1 MNAAIPLYDSVRT
14 WGLELETAIDF
25 DEETI
30 KSANLCDRFTD
41 IELDRIGAWIWDGYN
56 RDKMSRST
64 WERRMEAAMD
74 LAMQVQKDKTWP
86 WAGCS
91 NVVFPLVTIGALQ
104 FSAQAYPQIVQGNR
118 VVRFR
123 VIGSDGGE
131 TRKRAARISRHM
143 SWQVLEEDES
153 WEEQHDRMLINLA
166 IVGCNFIK
174 SYYDASKGYPV
185 DELVMA
191 RDLVVDYSAKSIE
204 GAARKTHVIPMYR
217 NEIHE
222 RIMQGTYR
230 NVKEEAWFNQAPS
243 TALPITSGKDLRQ
256 GVINSQPDKA
266 TAYTML
272 EQHVLLDL
280 DQDGYEEPYIATIEM
295 TSKKVLRLV
304 ARVDDISQ
312 VKRTHGGE
320 IIKIC
325 PTEYFTKFS
334 FIPSPDGSIYDLG
347 FGIFL
352 GPVNEAVNSGINQL
366 LDNGTM
372 QNSIGG
378 FLGRGAKIR
387 GGVYTMAPWEWKRV
401 DSTGDDLRK
410 NLVPFPERQPS
421 QVMFSLISLL
431 IEYANRIAGT
441 TDTQIGENPGQNTPA
456 QTYQGMQEQG
466 KQTYKMIFKR
476 VWRSMKQEFKKRY
489 GINRRQL
496 PPTQHFGEGSDF
508 IRKEDYLASPDQVAP
523 VANPNVTSTTM
534 RIAQATAVK
543 QDSVQTPGYD
553 RDEVTRRW
561 LDALDVEG
569 SEAIFPGSEKTGPLP
584 NPKMQVEQ
592 GKMQLGMAKIK
603 ADMQKFKMQLMADS
617 RKNQAEII
625 KLMAEAAKISNEA
638 KTEGAEHRLKA
649 LELILEHRRAS
660 EEMFNQRLE
669 TLSQMGSG
677 EGEEGE
683 GASAQNSGTGGT
695 GGMAPSSGNG
705 GGMGVPA

>member
-1 MNAAIPLYDSVRT
+1 MSENTHEWLQ
-14 WGLELETAIDF
+14 LETVLDF
-25 DEETI
+25 NEETI
-30 KSANLCDRFTD
+30 KSPNLCEKFVP
-41 IELDRIGAWIWDGYN
+41 EECDRIGAWIWDGYN

-74 LAMQVQKDKTWP
+74 LAMQVQKDKSWP
-86 WAGCS
+86 WPGCS

-118 VVRFR
+118 VVRYR

-153 WEEQHDRMLINLA
+153 WEEQHDRLLINLA
-166 IVGCNFIK
+166 IVGCNFVK
-174 SYYDASKGYPV
+174 SYFDASKNYPV

-191 RDLVVDYSAKSIE
+191 RDLVIDYSAKSVE
-204 GAARKTHVIPMYR
+204 GAARKTHVLPMYR
-217 NEIHE
+217 NEIYE
-222 RIMQGTYR
+222 RVMQKTYR
-230 NVKEEAWFNQAPS
+230 DVREEAWYSQAPAS
-243 TALPITSGKDLRQ
+243 SLSQSPGKDLRQ
-256 GVINSQPDKA
+256 GVNNSQPDKA
-266 TAYTML
+266 SAYTML
-272 EQHVLLDL
+272 EQHLSLDL
-280 DQDGYEEPYIATIEM
+280 DQDGYEEPYIGTIELV
-295 TSKKVLRLV
+295 SKKLVRLV
-304 ARVDDISQ
+304 ARVDDVSQ
-312 VKRTHGGE
+312 VQRNDEGE
-320 IIKIC
+320 IIKISA
-325 PTEYFTKFS
+325 TEYFTKFS

-352 GPVNEAVNSGINQL
+352 GPINEAVNSGINQL
-366 LDNGTM
+366 LDHGTM

-410 NLVPFPERQPS
+410 NLVPYPERQPS
-421 QVMFSLISLL
+421 AVMFQLVSLL

-496 PPTQHFGEGSDF
+496 PSTQRFGEGSDF

-543 QDSVQTPGYD
+543 QDAMQTPGYD

-569 SEAIFPGSEKTGPLP
+569 AEAIFPGSDKTGPLP

-603 ADMQKFKMQLMADS
+603 YETQKFQAQLMED
-617 RKNQAEII
+617 RKVNQAEIL
-625 KLMAEAAKISNEA
+625 KLTAEAAKISAEA

-649 LELILEHRRAS
+649 LELILEHRREQDKTMNERIGMLAGMS
-660 EEMFNQRLE
+660 
-669 TLSQMGSG
+669 S
-677 EGEEGE
+677 EGEDGE
-683 GASAQNSGTGGT
+683 SAENPGAGGA
-695 GGMAPSSGNG
+695 GGMAPPSGNG
-705 GGMGVPA
+705 GVPGVPS

>member
-1 MNAAIPLYDSVRT
+1 LTLDRT
-14 WGLELETAIDF
+14 LEF

-30 KSANLCDRFTD
+30 KSPNLCDQFEQVD
-41 IELDRIGAWIWDGYN
+41 LDRIGAWIWDGYN

-86 WAGCS
+86 WPGCS

-118 VVRFR
+118 VVRYR

-131 TRKRAARISRHM
+131 VRKRATRISRHM

-166 IVGCNFIK
+166 IVGCNFMK
-174 SYYDASKGYPV
+174 SYFDASKGYPV

-191 RDLVVDYSAKSIE
+191 RDLVVDYSAKSID
-204 GAARKTHVIPMYR
+204 GAARKTHVLPMYR
-217 NEIHE
+217 NEIYE
-222 RIMQGTYR
+222 RIMQKTYR
-230 NVKEEAWFNQAPS
+230 DVREEAWFNQAPAS
-243 TALPITSGKDLRQ
+243 SMSETPGKDLRQ
-256 GVINSQPDKA
+256 GVANSQPDKA
-266 TAYTML
+266 SAYTML

-280 DQDGYEEPYIATIEM
+280 DKDGYEEPYIGRIEKV
-295 TSKKVLRLV
+295 SKKLVRLV
-304 ARVDDISQ
+304 ARVDDERQIQ
-312 VKRTHGGE
+312 RTREGE
-320 IIKIC
+320 IIKITA
-325 PTEYFTKFS
+325 TEYFTKMS

-401 DSTGDDLRK
+401 DSNGDDLRK
-410 NLVPFPERQPS
+410 NLVPYPERQPS
-421 QVMFSLISLL
+421 TVMFQLVGLL
-431 IEYANRIAGT
+431 IDYANRVAGT
-441 TDTQIGENPGQNTPA
+441 TDTQIGESPGQNTPA

-489 GINRRQL
+489 NINRRQL
-496 PPTQHFGEGSDF
+496 PPTQRFGEGSDF
-508 IRKEDYLASPDQVAP
+508 IRKEDYLASPNQVAP

-543 QDSVQTPGYD
+543 QDAMQTPGYD

-569 SEAIFPGSEKTGPLP
+569 AEALFPGSDKTGPLP
-584 NPKMQVEQ
+584 NPKMMVEQ
-592 GKMQLGMAKIK
+592 GKMQIAQAKTK
-603 ADMQKFKMQLMADS
+603 YETQKFQAQLMED
-617 RKNQAEII
+617 RKVNQAEIL
-625 KLMAEAAKISNEA
+625 KLTAEAAKISAEA

-649 LELILEHRRAS
+649 LELILEHRREQDKTMNERIGMLAG
-660 EEMFNQRLE
+660 
-669 TLSQMGSG
+669 MGQ
-677 EGEEGE
+677 EEGE
-683 GASAQNSGTGGT
+683 GEQANPPAGGA
-695 GGMAPSSGNG
+695 GGMAPPSGNG
-705 GGMGVPA
+705 SVPGVPA

>member
-1 MNAAIPLYDSVRT
+1 MNAESIERGWLTLDTRIEFNRDAIQSP
-14 WGLELETAIDF
+14 
-25 DEETI
+25 
-30 KSANLCDRFTD
+30 NLLDRFEEYDLARLGT
-41 IELDRIGAWIWDGYN
+41 WISDGYE

-64 WERRMEAAMD
+64 WERRMDAAMD

-86 WAGCS
+86 WPGCS
-91 NVVFPLVTIGALQ
+91 NVVFPLVTIGALN

-118 VVRFR
+118 VVRYR
-123 VIGSDGGE
+123 VVGGDQGE
-131 TRKRAARISRHM
+131 TRKRASRISRHM

-174 SYYDASKGYPV
+174 SRFDASKGYPV

-217 NEIHE
+217 NEIYE
-222 RIMQGTYR
+222 RILQDTYR
-230 NVKEEAWFNQAPS
+230 DVRDEAWFRQPPG
-243 TALPITSGKDLRQ
+243 TALSEMPSRDLRA
-256 GVINSQPDKA
+256 GLTNGSPDRA
-266 TAYTML
+266 TAYSML

-280 DQDGYEEPYIATIEM
+280 DQDGYEEPYIATIEK
-295 TSKKVLRLV
+295 TSKRPVRLV
-304 ARVDDISQ
+304 ARVDDERQ
-312 VKRTHGGE
+312 VERKRGGE
-320 IIKIC
+320 IIKIT

-334 FIPSPDGSIYDLG
+334 FIPSPDGGIYDLG

-410 NLVPFPERQPS
+410 NIVPFPERAPS
-421 QVMFSLISLL
+421 QVMLSLISLL

-441 TDTQIGENPGQNTPA
+441 TDAQVGENPGQNTPA

-476 VWRSMKQEFKKRY
+476 VWRSMKQEYKKRY
-489 GINRRQL
+489 AINRRYL
-496 PPTQHFGEGSDF
+496 PAVQRFGEGSDF

-523 VANPNVTSTTM
+523 VANPNVTSTQM
-534 RIAQATAVK
+534 RIGQATAVK
-543 QDSVQTPGYD
+543 QDSMQTAGYD
-553 RDEVTRRW
+553 RDEVTRQW
-561 LDALDVEG
+561 LDALDVES
-569 SEAIFPGSEKTGPLP
+569 SEAIFPGMEKTGPLP
-584 NPKMQVEQ
+584 NPKMMVEQ

-603 ADMQKFKMQLMADS
+603 AEMRRFQMQLMQD
-617 RKNQAEII
+617 RHENQAKVI
-625 KLMAEAAKISNEA
+625 KLMAEAAKISAEA

-649 LELILEHRRAS
+649 LEMILEHHRAQD
-660 EEMFNQRLE
+660 EMFNQRLE
-669 TLSQMGSG
+669 TLAGMGQ
-677 EGEEGE
+677 EGENAEGT
-683 GASAQNSGTGGT
+683 SGTSERGGAE
-695 GGMAPSSGNG
+695 GMAGGAGNAG
-705 GGMGVPA
+705 VSGVPA

>member
-1 MNAAIPLYDSVRT
+1 MSESNRAWLTLDKA
-14 WGLELETAIDF
+14 LEF

-30 KSANLCDRFTD
+30 KSSNLCGQFDQVD
-41 IELDRIGAWIWDGYN
+41 LDRIGDWIWDGYN

-86 WAGCS
+86 WPGCS

-118 VVRFR
+118 VVRYR

-131 TRKRAARISRHM
+131 TRKRAVRISRHM

-166 IVGCNFIK
+166 IVGCNFVK
-174 SYYDASKGYPV
+174 SYFDASKGYPV

-191 RDLVVDYSAKSIE
+191 RDLVVDYSAKSID

-217 NEIHE
+217 NEIYE

-230 NVKEEAWFNQAPS
+230 DVREEAWFNQAPAS
-243 TALPITSGKDLRQ
+243 SLSETPGKDLRQ
-256 GVINSQPDKA
+256 GVSNSQPDKA
-266 TAYTML
+266 SAYTML

-280 DQDGYEEPYIATIEM
+280 DQDGYEEPYIATIEKV
-295 TSKKVLRLV
+295 SKKLVRLL
-304 ARVDDISQ
+304 ARVDDERQ
-312 VKRTHGGE
+312 VQRNRSGE
-320 IIKIC
+320 IIKIT

-352 GPVNEAVNSGINQL
+352 GPINEAVNSGINQL

-410 NLVPFPERQPS
+410 NLVPYPERQPS
-421 QVMFSLISLL
+421 TVMFQLVGLL
-431 IEYANRIAGT
+431 IDYANRVAGT

-456 QTYQGMQEQG
+456 GTYQGMQEQG

-489 GINRRQL
+489 NINRRQL
-496 PPTQHFGEGSDF
+496 PPTQRFGEGSDF

-523 VANPNVTSTTM
+523 VANPNVTSTSM

-543 QDSVQTPGYD
+543 QDAMQTPGYD

-569 SEAIFPGSEKTGPLP
+569 AEAIFPGSDKTGPLP

-603 ADMQKFKMQLMADS
+603 YETQKFQAQLMED
-617 RKNQAEII
+617 RKVNQAEIL
-625 KLMAEAAKISNEA
+625 KLTAEAAKISAEA

-649 LELILEHRRAS
+649 LELILEHRREQDKTMNERIGMLAGMTS
-660 EEMFNQRLE
+660 
-669 TLSQMGSG
+669 

-683 GASAQNSGTGGT
+683 ENPDGGGT
-695 GGMAPSSGNG
+695 GGVAPPAGNG
-705 GGMGVPA
+705 GVSNVPA

>member
-1 MNAAIPLYDSVRT
+1 MNAATPLYDTSNRS
-14 WGLELETAIDF
+14 WGLELETVIDF
-25 DEETI
+25 DEEVI
-30 KSANLCDRFTD
+30 KSPNLCDRFSAV
-41 IELDRIGAWIWDGYN
+41 ELDRIGSWIWDGYN
-56 RDKMSRST
+56 RDKMSRAT

-86 WAGCS
+86 WPGCS
-91 NVVFPLVTIGALQ
+91 NVIFPLVTIGALQ

-118 VVRFR
+118 VVRYR

-131 TRKRAARISRHM
+131 IRKRALRISRHM

-174 SYYDASKGYPV
+174 SYFNASKGYPV

-217 NEIHE
+217 NEIYE
-222 RIMQGTYR
+222 RIMQKTYR
-230 NVKEEAWFNQAPS
+230 DVREEAWFNQAPAS
-243 TALPITSGKDLRQ
+243 SLSETPGKDLRQ
-256 GVINSQPDKA
+256 GVNNSQPDKA
-266 TAYTML
+266 SAYTML
-272 EQHVLLDL
+272 EQHVGLDL
-280 DQDGYEEPYIATIEM
+280 DGDGYEEPYVATIEKG
-295 TSKKVLRLV
+295 SKKLLRLV
-304 ARVDDISQ
+304 ARVDDVTQ
-312 VKRTHGGE
+312 VERDRFTDE
-320 IIKIC
+320 IVKIT
-325 PTEYFTKFS
+325 PTEYFTKVS

-421 QVMFSLISLL
+421 AVMFSLISLL
-431 IEYANRIAGT
+431 IEYANRISGT

-489 GINRRQL
+489 NINRKYL
-496 PPTQHFGEGSDF
+496 PATQRFGEGSDF
-508 IRKEDYLASPDQVAP
+508 IRKEDYLGSPDQVAP
-523 VANPNVTSTTM
+523 VANPNVTSSSM
-534 RIAQATAVK
+534 RIVQASAVK
-543 QDSVQTPGYD
+543 QDSAVTPGYD

-561 LDALDVEG
+561 LDALDIEG
-569 SEAIFPGSEKTGPLP
+569 AEAIFPGMEKTGPLP

-592 GKMQLGMAKIK
+592 GKMQIAFAKIK
-603 ADMQKFKMQLMADS
+603 ADMTKFRIQIMSDQN
-617 RKNQAEII
+617 KNRAEII
-625 KLMAEAAKISNEA
+625 KLMAEAAKLSAEA
-638 KTEGAEHRLKA
+638 KTEGAEHRLKT
-649 LELILEHRRAS
+649 LELIIEHHRS
-660 EEMFNQRLE
+660 QDEMFNQRLE
-669 TLSQMGSG
+669 TLAQMGQ

-683 GASAQNSGTGGT
+683 TGSNSGGT
-695 GGMAPSSGNG
+695 GSVASGSSNSGVS
-705 GGMGVPA
+705 GVPA

>member
-1 MNAAIPLYDSVRT
+1 MSENVHEWLN
-14 WGLELETAIDF
+14 LETVLEF

-30 KSANLCDRFTD
+30 KSSNLCEKFT
-41 IELDRIGAWIWDGYN
+41 EVECDRIGAWIWDGYN

-64 WERRMEAAMD
+64 WEHRMEAAMD

-86 WAGCS
+86 WPGCS

-118 VVRFR
+118 VVRYR

-131 TRKRAARISRHM
+131 VRKRAVRISRHM

-174 SYYDASKGYPV
+174 SYFDASKNYPV

-191 RDLVVDYSAKSIE
+191 RDLVVDYSAKSID
-204 GAARKTHVIPMYR
+204 GAARKTHVLPMYR
-217 NEIHE
+217 NEIYE
-222 RIMQGTYR
+222 RIMQKTYR
-230 NVKEEAWFNQAPS
+230 DVREEAWYNQAPAS
-243 TALPITSGKDLRQ
+243 SLSQSPGKDLRQ
-256 GVINSQPDKA
+256 GVSNSQPDKA
-266 TAYTML
+266 SAYTML
-272 EQHVLLDL
+272 EQHLLLDL
-280 DQDGYEEPYIATIEM
+280 DQDGYEEPYIGTIELV
-295 TSKKVLRLV
+295 SKKLVRLV

-312 VKRTHGGE
+312 VQRTHEGE
-320 IIKIC
+320 IIKIT

-352 GPVNEAVNSGINQL
+352 GPINEAVNSGINQL

-372 QNSIGG
+372 QTSIGG

-410 NLVPFPERQPS
+410 NLVTFPERQPS
-421 QVMFSLISLL
+421 TVMFQLVGLL
-431 IEYANRIAGT
+431 IDYANRVAGT
-441 TDTQIGENPGQNTPA
+441 TDTQIGESPGQNTPA

-489 GINRRQL
+489 SINRKQL
-496 PPTQHFGEGSDF
+496 PPTQRFGEGSDF
-508 IRKEDYLASPDQVAP
+508 IRKEDYLANPDQVAP

-543 QDSVQTPGYD
+543 QDAMQTPGYD

-569 SEAIFPGSEKTGPLP
+569 AESIFPGSDKTGPLP

-603 ADMQKFKMQLMADS
+603 YETQKFQAQLMED
-617 RKNQAEII
+617 RKLNQAEIL
-625 KLMAEAAKISNEA
+625 KLTAEAAKISAEA
-638 KTEGAEHRLKA
+638 KTEGAEHRLRA
-649 LELILEHRRAS
+649 LEIILEHRREQDKLMNERIGTLAGMTS
-660 EEMFNQRLE
+660 E
-669 TLSQMGSG
+669 G
-677 EGEEGE
+677 EGEEGGE
-683 GASAQNSGTGGT
+683 SETNPGAGGA
-695 GGMAPSSGNG
+695 GGMAPPSGNG
-705 GGMGVPA
+705 GVPGVPA

>member
-1 MNAAIPLYDSVRT
+1 MS
-14 WGLELETAIDF
+14 ETEQAWLKLDTVIQY

-30 KSANLCDRFTD
+30 AASNLCDRFTPD
-41 IELDRIGAWIWDGYN
+41 ELQRIGVWIWDGYD
-56 RDKMSRST
+56 RDKKSRSV

-74 LAMQVQKDKTWP
+74 LAMQVQKDKSWP
-86 WAGCS
+86 WPGCS

-118 VVRFR
+118 VVRYR
-123 VIGSDGGE
+123 VIGGDQGE
-131 TRKRAARISRHM
+131 VRQRAQRISRHM
-143 SWQVLEEDES
+143 SWQVLEEDEA

-166 IVGCNFIK
+166 IVGCNFMK
-174 SYYDASKGYPV
+174 SYFDASKGYPV

-204 GAARKTHVIPMYR
+204 DAARKTHVIPMYR
-217 NEIHE
+217 NKIYE
-222 RIMQGTYR
+222 RIMQKTYKDVR
-230 NVKEEAWFNQAPS
+230 EEPWFNQPP
-243 TALPITSGKDLRQ
+243 TNTVPDQPGKDLRQ
-256 GVINSQPDKA
+256 GVHNAQPDKA
-266 TAYTML
+266 TAYIIL
-272 EQHVLLDL
+272 EQHVALDL

-295 TSKKVLRLV
+295 TSKCLLRLV
-304 ARVDDISQ
+304 ARVDDKSQ
-312 VKRTHGGE
+312 IQRNHSGE
-320 IIKIC
+320 IIKIT
-325 PTEYFTKFS
+325 PTEYFTKIS

-352 GPVNEAVNSGINQL
+352 GPINEAVNSGINQL
-366 LDNGTM
+366 LDHGTM

-431 IEYANRIAGT
+431 IDYANRIAGT

-489 GINRRQL
+489 NINRRYL
-496 PPTQHFGEGSDF
+496 PNVMKFGEGSDF
-508 IRKEDYLASPDQVAP
+508 IRKEDYLGSPDQIAP

-569 SEAIFPGSEKTGPLP
+569 QDAIFPGMEKTGPLP
-584 NPKMQVEQ
+584 NPKVMVEQ
-592 GKMQLGMAKIK
+592 QKAQIAMAKIK
-603 ADMQKFKMQLMADS
+603 ADLFKFRIQMMTD
-617 RKNQAEII
+617 QAETRANII
-625 KLMAEAAKISNEA
+625 KTMAEAAKISAEA

-649 LELILEHRRAS
+649 LELTLEHLRGRD
-660 EEMFNQRLE
+660 ELFNQQLQ
-669 TLSQMGSG
+669 TLASMG

-683 GASAQNSGTGGT
+683 KNSDGGGAQRL
-695 GGMAPSSGNG
+695 APPSGNG
-705 GGMGVPA
+705 GVSGVPA

>member
-1 MNAAIPLYDSVRT
+1 MSENAYEWLR
-14 WGLELETAIDF
+14 LETVLSF

-30 KSANLCDRFTD
+30 RSPNLCDKFTQE
-41 IELDRIGAWIWDGYN
+41 ELDRIGAWIWDGYN

-86 WAGCS
+86 WPGCS

-118 VVRFR
+118 VVRYR

-131 TRKRAARISRHM
+131 TRKRAMRISRHM

-174 SYYDASKGYPV
+174 SYFDASKGYPV

-191 RDLVVDYSAKSIE
+191 RDLVVDYSAKSID
-204 GAARKTHVIPMYR
+204 GAARKTHVLPMYR
-217 NEIHE
+217 NEIYE
-222 RIMQGTYR
+222 RIMQKTYR
-230 NVKEEAWFNQAPS
+230 DVREEAWYSQAPAS
-243 TALPITSGKDLRQ
+243 SLSQSPGKDLRQ
-256 GVINSQPDKA
+256 GVSNSQPDRA
-266 TAYTML
+266 SAYTML
-272 EQHVLLDL
+272 EQHLLLDL
-280 DQDGYEEPYIATIEM
+280 DQDGYEEPYIGTIELV
-295 TSKKVLRLV
+295 SKKLVRLV
-304 ARVDDISQ
+304 ARVDDERQ
-312 VKRTHGGE
+312 VQRNQERE
-320 IIKIC
+320 IIKIT

-366 LDNGTM
+366 LDHGTM

-489 GINRRQL
+489 GINRKQL
-496 PPTQHFGEGSDF
+496 PPTQRFGEGSDF

-543 QDSVQTPGYD
+543 QDAVQTPGYD

-569 SEAIFPGSEKTGPLP
+569 AEAIFPGSDKTGPLP

-603 ADMQKFKMQLMADS
+603 YETQKFQAQLMED
-617 RKNQAEII
+617 RKLNQAEIL
-625 KLMAEAAKISNEA
+625 KLTAEAAKISAEA
-638 KTEGAEHRLKA
+638 KTEGAEHRLRA
-649 LELILEHRRAS
+649 LEIILEHRREQDKLMNERIGTLAGMTSEGGEDDATAS
-660 EEMFNQRLE
+660 
-669 TLSQMGSG
+669 
-677 EGEEGE
+677 
-683 GASAQNSGTGGT
+683 NSGTGGA
-695 GGMAPSSGNG
+695 GGVAPSSGDG
-705 GGMGVPA
+705 GVPGVPA

>member
-1 MNAAIPLYDSVRT
+1 MN
-14 WGLELETAIDF
+14 ETAHSWLTLDGSIEF

-30 KSANLCDRFTD
+30 KAQNLCDRFSEKD
-41 IELDRIGAWIWDGYN
+41 LDRIGAWIWDGYN
-56 RDKMSRST
+56 RDKMSRSV

-86 WAGCS
+86 WPGCS

-104 FSAQAYPQIVQGNR
+104 FSAQAYPQIVQGNNVIR
-118 VVRFR
+118 YR

-131 TRKRAARISRHM
+131 VRQRAKRISRHM

-153 WEEQHDRMLINLA
+153 WEEQKDRLLINLA
-166 IVGCNFIK
+166 IVGCNFGK
-174 SYYDASKGYPV
+174 SYLDGGKGYPV

-191 RDLVVDYSAKSIE
+191 RDLVIDYSAKSVE

-217 NEIHE
+217 NEIYE
-222 RIMQGTYR
+222 RVMSKDYR
-230 NVKEEAWFNQAPS
+230 DVREDAWFNQPPS
-243 TALPITSGKDLRQ
+243 NLLPETPGKDIRQ
-256 GVINSQPDKA
+256 GVNSSQPDRA
-266 TAYTML
+266 AAYTML
-272 EQHVLLDL
+272 EQHLSLDL
-280 DQDGYEEPYIATIEM
+280 DQDGYEEPYIATIEK
-295 TSKKVLRLV
+295 TSKKLVRLV
-304 ARVDDISQ
+304 ARVDDIGQ
-312 VKRTHGGE
+312 VKRTHSGE
-320 IIKIC
+320 ILKIT
-325 PTEYFTKFS
+325 PTEYFTKYS

-352 GPVNEAVNSGINQL
+352 GPINEAVNSGINQL

-410 NLVPFPERQPS
+410 NLVPYPERAPS
-421 QVMFSLISLL
+421 AVMFQLISLL

-441 TDTQIGENPGQNTPA
+441 TDPQMGENPGQNTPA

-476 VWRSMKQEFKKRY
+476 VWRSMKQEAKKRFN
-489 GINRRQL
+489 INRRYL
-496 PPTQHFGEGSDF
+496 PSVMRFGEGSDF

-534 RIAQATAVK
+534 RIAQASAVK
-543 QDSVQTPGYD
+543 ADSVQTAGYD

-561 LDALDVEG
+561 LDAMDVEG
-569 SEAIFPGSEKTGPLP
+569 AESIFPGSDKVPPLP
-584 NPKMQVEQ
+584 NPKMMVEQ

-625 KLMAEAAKISNEA
+625 KLMAEAAKLSAEA

-669 TLSQMGSG
+669 TLSQMGG
-677 EGEEGE
+677 EGDGGEENTDG
-683 GASAQNSGTGGT
+683 GGT
-695 GGMAPSSGNG
+695 RGMASPPPGGAGVSS
-705 GGMGVPA
+705 VPA